1 MKKLKG
7 IVLATILSALVFS
20 GCKQSI
26 IEDAVVAPSETNTTA
41 TVGTAQR
48 TITIS
53 ATTDE
58 GVIKFPESSN
68 KAARTILPE
77 SFVDN
82 DGNPQLT
89 FYIGIK
95 KKGDPISYE
104 KIDFTKDP
112 DDDTGCTGTV
122 TKTGLELTTYD
133 LKLYAV
139 PKTDIA
145 GQPIADFTGND
156 LKEATIR
163 NAAIFAGYAS
173 ADMRHDTSAKFY
185 LTSNNLDGNGK
196 LDVTLKTTWTIPA
209 DYTITAGLYSIDTDE
224 LKYPTPV
231 ESINYTEGDVLNFE
245 NWVPSNSIK
254 VGTYNLK
261 VIFTQKTGGKKSYVY
276 SEKVVILANRT
287 SKGTVTIPE
296 IISYPPT
303 KPKDLIALYKN
314 PSNAED
320 TYYTVQFAWTDT
332 SYCETGFEFELM
344 QVVDTGFPVQPTT
357 DAEWTS
363 STVAGNIASAKNE
376 KYLKVDKTTLP
387 SYPHF
392 VTGVDRDPASADVAT
407 DNGNLNMNND
417 HFTIQLPLE
426 TRYVARIRA
435 VNEEGQSAWTY
446 CEFDQTTTAGIN
458 KGEALDDAPVD
469 KPCKVT
475 TNQRSYT
482 GSAYKAWD
490 DDVTTMNRY
499 RIRYN
504 LVGGAFKNADTGA
517 TTNMPLTVVFESQH
531 TDTTGTPAAATG
543 KVSILKP
550 NSRAAI
556 AGDPGA
562 AAVTV
567 SKNTYYT
574 PDKQTEVYLELKL
587 ELKTGDAYWKK
598 WTKNSTSGTDY
609 DTTPGTDTENGYNIP
624 NNYTDFKNLNL
635 FAVYDV
641 KTSEDLS
648 GNITISDITKYELA
662 NTDLMVDFKNGNTSK
677 TKDLDGMA
685 KDLDEG
691 AATWDKIENL
701 VEFVEGAITSIEV
714 TKTAEAG
721 NKYYKMNL
729 KIIACSTGQAI
740 FDTDYSN
747 DDSWKV
753 TIDSNSYK
761 IGKYLVVVTAY
772 TNQIANVPY
781 TQQFAFSIIGS
792 NDL

>member
-48 TITIS
+48 TLKIS
-53 ATTDE
+53 ATTEE
-58 GVIKFPESSN
+58 GLIKFPESSN

-77 SFVDN
+77 SFVD
-82 DGNPQLT
+82 GGEPQLT

-95 KKGDPISYE
+95 KKGEPISYE
-104 KIDFTKDP
+104 KIEFTKDP
-112 DDDTGCTGTV
+112 GDDTGCTGTV

-139 PKTDIA
+139 PKKDTLGNTIDE
-145 GQPIADFTGND
+145 FTGD
-156 LKEATIR
+156 GLKETTIR

-173 ADMRHDTSAKFY
+173 ADMRYDTTAKFY

-224 LKYPTPV
+224 LKYPTPA
-231 ESINYTEGDVLNFE
+231 ESINYTEGDVLNFA

-261 VIFTQKTGGKKSYVY
+261 VIFTQKTGEKKSYVY

-287 SKGTVTIPE
+287 SKGTVIIPE

-344 QVVDTGFPVQPTT
+344 QVAADGFPVQPTT
-357 DAEWTS
+357 DTEWTS
-363 STVAGNIASAKNE
+363 SIAAGNTPGPENE
-376 KYLKVDKTTLP
+376 KYLQVDKKTLP
-387 SYPHF
+387 SYKHF
-392 VTGVDRDPASADVAT
+392 VTGVDRDAISAAAAT

-435 VNEEGQSAWTY
+435 VNDEGKSAWTY
-446 CEFDQTTTAGIN
+446 CEFDQTTTDGIT
-458 KGEALDDAPVD
+458 KGNELDDSPG

-475 TNQRSYT
+475 TNPRPYT
-482 GSAYKAWD
+482 GSDYKPWD
-490 DDVTTMNRY
+490 ADVTTMNRY

-504 LVGGAFKNADTGA
+504 LVGGAFKNASDGT

-531 TDTTGTPAAATG
+531 TNKTADPVAAADN

-550 NSRAAI
+550 NSKAAI
-556 AGDPGA
+556 DSDP
-562 AAVTV
+562 VVKV

-574 PDKQTEVYLELKL
+574 PDEQTDVYLELKA
-587 ELKTGDAYWKK
+587 GDAYWKK
-598 WTKNSTSGTDY
+598 WTINSTSGTDY
-609 DTTPGTDTENGYNIP
+609 STTAGTDTETGYNIP
-624 NNYTDFKNLNL
+624 NNYTGFKNLNL

-641 KTSEDLS
+641 KTSEDLT
-648 GNITISDITKYELA
+648 GNINISDINKYVLA

-685 KDLDEG
+685 KGLADG

-701 VEFVEGAITSIEV
+701 LEFVEGAITSIEV
-714 TKTAEAG
+714 TRTPEAG

-740 FDTDYSN
+740 FDTDYTN

>member
-7 IVLATILSALVFS
+7 IVLATVLSALVFS

-48 TITIS
+48 TLKIS
-53 ATTDE
+53 ATTEE
-58 GVIKFPESSN
+58 GLIKFPESSN

-77 SFVDN
+77 SFVDG

-95 KKGDPISYE
+95 KKGEPISYE
-104 KIDFTKDP
+104 KIEFTKDP
-112 DDDTGCTGTV
+112 GDDTGCTGTV

-139 PKTDIA
+139 PKKDTLGNTIDEFTDD
-145 GQPIADFTGND
+145 G
-156 LKEATIR
+156 LKETTIR

-173 ADMRHDTSAKFY
+173 ADMRYDTTAKFY

-224 LKYPTPV
+224 CKYPTPA
-231 ESINYTEGDVLNFE
+231 ETITYTEGDVLNFA

-261 VIFTQKTGGKKSYVY
+261 VIFTQKTGENKSYVY

-287 SKGTVTIPE
+287 SKGTVIIPE
-296 IISYPPT
+296 IISYKPT

-357 DAEWTS
+357 DTEWNS
-363 STVAGNIASAKNE
+363 SIVAGNTASATNE

-387 SYPHF
+387 FYPHF
-392 VTGVDRDPASADVAT
+392 VTGVDRDAASAAAAT

-435 VNEEGQSAWTY
+435 VNDEGQSAWTY
-446 CEFDQTTTAGIN
+446 CEFDQTTTDGIT
-458 KGEALDDAPVD
+458 KGTELDDAPAD

-475 TNQRSYT
+475 TNQRSYD
-482 GSAYKAWD
+482 GSAYKPWD
-490 DDVTTMNRY
+490 ADVTTMNRY

-504 LVGGAFKNADTGA
+504 LVGGAFKNASDGT

-531 TDTTGTPAAATG
+531 TNKTGTPAAADN

-550 NSRAAI
+550 NSKAVI
-556 AGDPGA
+556 TGNPGA
-562 AAVTV
+562 AAVKV

-574 PDKQTEVYLELKL
+574 PAIQENVYLELKA
-587 ELKTGDAYWKK
+587 GDAYWEK
-598 WTKNSTSGTDY
+598 WTINSTSGTDY
-609 DTTPGTDTENGYNIP
+609 PTTAGTETETGYNIP
-624 NNYTDFKNLNL
+624 NNYTGFKNLNL

-641 KTSEDLS
+641 KTSEDLT
-648 GNITISDITKYELA
+648 GNINISDINKYVLA

-685 KDLDEG
+685 KGLADG

-701 VEFVEGAITSIEV
+701 LEFVEGAITSIEV
-714 TKTAEAG
+714 TRTPEAG

-740 FDTDYSN
+740 FDTDYTN